1 MALFWVWILVLLA
14 NRAAFGQPAV
24 SRRAT
29 ALVVATPAPPTITIF
44 TAATGAMIR
53 SQGVNTAS
61 LDLGL
66 ASYFKG
72 TAAQGETSQKK
83 PGAFV
88 ISTKFALRIDCPGS
102 SGSAQVN
109 VTVSRLDATPSH
121 SITIDGI
128 KLGSAPQPLLQSMP
142 CGSGGEHRLD
152 VEVQVSAPPGSIG
165 STVAFLA
172 TLKR

>member
-1 MALFWVWILVLLA
+1 MAVFRIWMLVLLA
-14 NRAAFGQPAV
+14 NRAAFGQSAV
-24 SRRAT
+24 ARRTT
-29 ALVVATPAPPTITIF
+29 ALVVAAPAAPTITIM
-44 TAATGAMIR
+44 TAQTGAMVR
-53 SQGVNTAS
+53 SQGLSTAS

-72 TAAQGETSQKK
+72 TSAQGETSQKT

-102 SGSAQVN
+102 SGSSQVD

-121 SITIDGI
+121 AVTIDGI
-128 KLGSAPQPLLQSMP
+128 KLGFAPQPLLQSML
-142 CGSGGEHRLD
+142 CGSGGEHRLA
-152 VEVQVSAPPGSIG
+152 VEVPVSTPAGSIG